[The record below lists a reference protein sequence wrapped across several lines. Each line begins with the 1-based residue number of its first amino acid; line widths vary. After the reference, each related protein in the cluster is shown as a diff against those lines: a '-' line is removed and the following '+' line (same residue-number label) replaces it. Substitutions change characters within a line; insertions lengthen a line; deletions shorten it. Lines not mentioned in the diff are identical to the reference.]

1 MNIGIVGLGL
11 IGGSLAKAYKRAGET
26 VFGTDRNHLVEGFA
40 QMAEAVD
47 GSLNADAIKTCDC
60 IFLAI
65 PPVQAAAWLAENA
78 KHMTKDN
85 LVIDCCGTKRYICEK
100 GFALAEQYG
109 FTFAG
114 GHPMAG
120 LQYGGFKNSRYDLFD
135 GAVFAL
141 VPKDFSDIR
150 FLEKVKRIILPAGF
164 SKVVM
169 TTSASHDE
177 TIAFTSQMAH
187 VVSNAFIKSKTALK
201 DDTVIS
207 AGSYKDFTRVA
218 YLDAEMWAELFMENR
233 DNLGNELDTLLSE
246 LQKYKTALEEG
257 NKEELTELLAA
268 GRKRK
273 SEVDRKCS
281 LRN

>member
-26 VFGTDRNHLVEGFA
+26 VFGTDKNSLVESFA
-40 QMAEAVD
+40 KMAESID
-47 GSLNADAIKTCDC
+47 GQLNPDTIKACDC
-60 IFLAI
+60 IFLAV
-65 PPVQAAAWLAENA
+65 PPVQAAAWLTENA
-78 KHMTKDN
+78 KHMTKEN

-100 GFALAEQYG
+100 GFALAEKYG

-150 FLEKVKRIILPAGF
+150 FLERVKKIILPAGF
-164 SKVVM
+164 SKVAM
-169 TTSASHDE
+169 TTSKSHDE

-207 AGSYKDFTRVA
+207 AGSYRDFTRVA
-218 YLDAEMWAELFMENR
+218 YLDENMWTELFMENR
-233 DNLGNELDTLLSE
+233 DNLARELDTLIKE
-246 LQKYKTALEEG
+246 LEKYKKTLEDEDEEAMTALL
-257 NKEELTELLAA
+257 KD
-268 GRKRK
+268 GRERK
-273 SEVDRKCS
+273 SEVDRRCGLKY
-281 LRN
+281 